1 MTACTL
7 TRRVRF
13 SSYSDSRKNNTDFA
27 LLHIFNLLGGC
38 NILTYFLLKKK
49 PKKPKYN
56 FINVL
61 FPKYSHLTG

>member
-13 SSYSDSRKNNTDFA
+13 SSFSDSRKNNTDFA

-38 NILTYFLLKKK
+38 NILTYFLLKKN
-49 PKKPKYN
+49 PKN
-56 FINVL
+56 QNIVL
-61 FPKYSHLTG
+61 

>member
-38 NILTYFLLKKK
+38 NILTYFLLKKT
-49 PKKPKYN
+49 PKNQNIILLMFYFQN
-56 FINVL
+56 TVI
-61 FPKYSHLTG
+61 

>member
-13 SSYSDSRKNNTDFA
+13 SSFSDSRKNNTDFA

-38 NILTYFLLKKK
+38 NILNYFLLKKN
-49 PKKPKYN
+49 PKN
-56 FINVL
+56 QNIIL
-61 FPKYSHLTG
+61 